1 MNGEEDGKDI
11 FAALEREVSGNDN
24 VSFFATQAELI
35 RLTTLI
41 SGTRNL

>member
-11 FAALEREVSGNDN
+11 FAALERERGN
-24 VSFFATQAELI
+24 VSLFVTQAELI

-41 SGTRNL
+41 SGTRNP